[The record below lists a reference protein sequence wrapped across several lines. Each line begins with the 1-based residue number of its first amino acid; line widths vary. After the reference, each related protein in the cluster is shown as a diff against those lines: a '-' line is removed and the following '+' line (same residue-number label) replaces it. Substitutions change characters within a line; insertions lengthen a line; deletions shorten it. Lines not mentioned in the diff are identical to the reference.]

1 MLYYLIFSLF
11 QAVLFAAICCPY
23 RLLFSSEARAK
34 QDERAQSYRD
44 EPSVKAIYN
53 AWIVYSVLAFLL
65 AGVINYFSLPVLQ
78 WWGYEGVWIE
88 TFIFSGL
95 AFFVAYNLYED
106 EEMKVRLVRFVPL
119 AITLIAP
126 FIASFQSAEM
136 FHAGQYANRLPVETV
151 SDSIFHRDVA
161 VIDVKKMITV
171 DAELAQ
177 KVAED
182 VLGEDTGLGSKV
194 EIGKMTIQQITGS
207 FTING
212 GRKLTFNEDLI
223 WVAPLEHR
231 SIWKW
236 YSNDV
241 TPGYVIVDATDANVR
256 YLVTEINGRPLRL
269 RYLESGYFGDDIE
282 RHIRTNGYLHKGL
295 NDHCFEIDGD
305 GTPYWVLSSYE
316 QTIGFCGE
324 ESEGPIT
331 VNAETGEITAYTIE
345 NAPAW
350 IDRIQPQDFVE
361 EQIRQWGEYQQGW
374 WNSTSFS
381 KQENVLLPTEGTTLV
396 FSNGRSYWYTG
407 IRSASADKATNG
419 FMLVDTRTKAA
430 KFYRKSGFNEEEAR
444 NIANGQAEAAAAG
457 YRASFPVLYNVRG
470 IPTYFMTYKDKT
482 GNIQGYCFVAS
493 TNRQAVGCDKL
504 KTVAIQKYLAAL
516 QAGKNDRPQDSVV
529 TSETLTGTIRGITL
543 EEGVY
548 YILLEEKPGYEFTGS
563 SVNFPEIK
571 WTEKGSKVTVSFDLG
586 EEKVVPLNSFDNTEF
601 EI

>member
-1 MLYYLIFSLF
+1 MFYYLILSLF
-11 QAVLFAAICCPY
+11 QAVLFAAISCPY
-23 RLLFSSEARAK
+23 YTLIPALRNKRRQQRWGEKWPSAK
-34 QDERAQSYRD
+34 STYL
-44 EPSVKAIYN
+44 
-53 AWIVYSVLAFLL
+53 AWGISTAVVYLL
-65 AGVINYFSLPVLQ
+65 ALWINYDCLPVLQ
-78 WWGYEGVWIE
+78 WWGFEGVWIE
-88 TFIFSGL
+88 TCIISGL
-95 AFFVAYNLYED
+95 GLLASWLINTFD
-106 EEMKVRLVRFVPL
+106 GGKRFWMYRAIPF

-126 FIASFQSAEM
+126 IIAGFQSMEM
-136 FHAGQYANRLPVETV
+136 FHAGQYANRLSVEIV

-171 DAELAQ
+171 DADLAQ

-194 EIGKMTIQQITGS
+194 EIGKMTMQQITGS

-212 GRKLTFNEDLI
+212 GRTLTFNDDLI

-231 SIWKW
+231 SYWKW
-236 YSNDV
+236 LSNKV
-241 TPGYVIVDATDANVR
+241 TPGYVIVDATDANIR
-256 YLVTEINGRPLRL
+256 YLVTELNGKPLQL
-269 RYLESGYFGDDIE
+269 RYLENAYFEDDIE
-282 RHIRTNGYLHKGL
+282 RHIKTNGYLHKGL
-295 NDHCFEIDGD
+295 NDHCFEIDGN

-331 VNAETGEITAYTIE
+331 VNAETGEIMRYAIE

-350 IDRIQPQDFVE
+350 IDRIQPQGFVQ

-374 WNSTSFS
+374 WNSTCFS
-381 KQENVLLPTEGTTLV
+381 KQENVLLPTRGMTLV
-396 FSNGRSYWYTG
+396 YSQGRSYWYTG

-430 KFYRKSGFNEEEAR
+430 RFYRKSGFNEEEAC
-444 NIANGQAEAAAAG
+444 NIARGQAEAAAAN
-457 YRASFPVLYNVRG
+457 YDATFPVLYNVRG
-470 IPTYFMTYKDKT
+470 IPTYFMTYKDAS

-516 QAGKNDRPQDSVV
+516 QDGQNDRPLDSNV
-529 TSETLTGTIRGITL
+529 TCETLTGTIRGITL

-548 YILLEEKPGYEFTGS
+548 YILLEEKPGYEFTGR
-563 SVNFPEIK
+563 SVSFPDIK
-571 WTEKGSKVTVSFDLG
+571 WSEKGNRVTVSFELG
-586 EEKVVPLNSFDNTEF
+586 EETVVPLNSFDNLDF
-601 EI
+601 NI